1 MWLRR
6 VSLSSVLLLA
16 LGSAIAL
23 LKPNSLFP
31 ASAIQNLAAQ
41 KGGVQGEFRLM
52 EQLNLTPEQKQ
63 KLRTIYSQYKD
74 RIVHNKQAVRQATTE
89 LRELMLSNASAD
101 EVRAKYQQVA
111 LVRQQLEAT
120 SFESMLA
127 MRDVLTSTQ
136 RSQFAQLMEQQG
148 KKFENRMVQQR
159 GYQF

>member
-6 VSLSSVLLLA
+6 VSLWSVLLLA

-23 LKPNSLFP
+23 IKPNSPFP
-31 ASAIQNLAAQ
+31 ESALQNLGAQ
-41 KGGVQGEFRLM
+41 KDAGQREFRLM
-52 EQLNLTPEQKQ
+52 EQLNLNPEQKQ
-63 KLRTIYSQYKD
+63 KLTTIYSQYKD
-74 RIVHNKQAVRQATTE
+74 RIVQHKYAVRQATKE
-89 LRELMLSNASAD
+89 LRELMVSNASTD

-111 LVRQQLEAT
+111 VVRQQLEAT

-127 MRDVLTSTQ
+127 MRDVLTPNQ

-159 GYQF
+159 SY